1 MVPES
6 MGGRRHRI
14 AAALAGAV
22 LALPAAAWGQSAG
35 DDQYEDPFAPQP
47 GQGQTNEGSAGVD
60 QGEPAPVPSEPTPVP
75 ETTASQAPAPT
86 PAATT
91 AVAAQEQLPRTGAD
105 AGPIALAGTLLL
117 ASGVALRVRL
127 SAPGRRR
134 P

>member
-1 MVPES
+1 MP
-6 MGGRRHRI
+6 GRGRTG
-14 AAALAGAV
+14 AARARRVEAGV
-22 LALPAAAWGQSAG
+22 SSTPRG
-35 DDQYEDPFAPQP
+35 P
-47 GQGQTNEGSAGVD
+47 GQTDDGPAGVD